1 MTNILIGE
9 RLPNVEP
16 FLVKIN
22 GNTYETYE
30 DKSLLRFLRDD
41 LHITSV
47 KDGCSQGA
55 CGTCSVIVGDAKKL
69 ACTQRLSKLKDKE
82 ILTIEGLTELEK
94 KAFVHAFSKAGAVQC
109 GFCIPG
115 MVMSGAAIIRKNPNP
130 TKDEIK
136 EGIKQNICR
145 CTGYVKIIEGIKLAS
160 EIINGSIEMTTDEYD
175 RVKVGDEF
183 IRIDAHDKV
192 LGIGEYVDDMIFDD
206 MKVASAIRSKYPR
219 ARILKIDAS
228 KAEALEGVYGV
239 LTATDVPNN
248 KVGHIFQDWDVFIAE
263 GDITRSQGD
272 EICLVVAE
280 NDKILEEAKKL
291 VEIEYE
297 ELEPVSSIAEAENPN
312 SPFVHPTGNLC
323 QERHVSRGNA
333 EEAFKKCK
341 YIVEETYTTP
351 FTEHAFLEPECAIAE
366 PMGDGVKL
374 YTTDQSVYDTRK
386 ETLIMFGWEDQPER
400 VVVENKLIGGGF
412 GGKEDVSCQHLA
424 ALAAYKF
431 QIRVK
436 IKFSRDESL
445 KFHPKRHPMIGTFKL
460 GCDEEGNFLAMQA
473 TIKMDTGA
481 YASLCG
487 PVLERACTHSVG
499 PYHYENTQIDGY
511 GYYTNNPPA
520 GAFRG
525 FGVCQSNFAF
535 ESNINLLAEKVG
547 ISPWEIRYK
556 NAIRPGEVLPNGQI
570 ADSST
575 ALVETLEAVKDV
587 YEENIDR
594 AGIACAMKNA
604 GVGVGL
610 PDKGRAKIRIED
622 GKVNIYCAA
631 SDLGQGAQTVFKQMA
646 LDVLGLRFDQVN
658 IIHPNSGNSPD
669 SGTSSGSRQTLISG
683 EAIKKVTEKLKVD
696 LDKVDDIK
704 ELEGKEYFHE
714 YFDPTDPLNSDKEN
728 PVSHIAY
735 GFSTNVVILND
746 DGTIRKVVAATDAG
760 KVINPKAIEGQL
772 EGGIVMGLGYALTE
786 DFKLDKSKV
795 KAKYG
800 NLGLWRAPMIP
811 EIETTFVAK
820 PDDELLDRAFGAKG
834 VGEIAT
840 IPIAPAVQGAYYKL
854 DGILR
859 RDFPMVE
866 TAYSKP
872 KKNFN
877 V

>member
-69 ACTQRLSKLKDKE
+69 ACTQRLSKLKDQE
-82 ILTIEGLTELEK
+82 ILTIEGLTDLEK

-160 EIINGSIEMTTDEYD
+160 EIINGSIEMTTDEYE

-219 ARILKIDAS
+219 ARILKIDTS
-228 KAEALEGVYGV
+228 KAEALPGVYGV
-239 LTATDVPNN
+239 LTAKDVPNN

-263 GDITRSQGD
+263 GDVTRSQGD
-272 EICLVVAE
+272 AICLVVAE

-297 ELEPVSSIAEAENPN
+297 ELTPVSSIAEAEDPN

-646 LDVLGLRFDQVN
+646 LDVLGLSFDQVN

-683 EAIKKVTEKLKVD
+683 EAIKKVTEKLKID
-696 LDKVDDIK
+696 LDKVDDISK
-704 ELEGKEYFHE
+704 LEGKEYFHE

-877 V
+877 E